1 MKYRAIAL
9 IIAFGLPGLVFA
21 ESVRIGIIGTEEI
34 TKVSETADNSRAFPC
49 GETFRG
55 VYWEVISNQMGFGMT
70 TTARFSEIPTLDPAL
85 APDRTLVDWLG
96 GFDLRY
102 HFLKRS
108 AFDPFVEGQLG
119 CAGRVDATD
128 YEAKGFAD
136 PGSNRMIYLSL
147 YGQVGAGIAFRFHEL
162 HIGLKADYRFD
173 NGPITGTNIA
183 AFPLTR
189 FSSGIF
195 GGFSF

>member
-9 IIAFGLPGLVFA
+9 IIALGLPGLVFA

-34 TKVSETADNSRAFPC
+34 AKSAETAGNVGSFSH

-55 VYWEVISNQMGFGMT
+55 AYWEVISNHVGFGMT
-70 TTARFSEIPTLDPAL
+70 TTARFSQIPAVDSAI

-96 GFDLRY
+96 GLDLRY
-102 HFLKRS
+102 HFLERK

-136 PGSNRMIYLSL
+136 PGSSRMIYLSI
-147 YGQVGAGIAFRFHEL
+147 YGQVGAGIAFRFHDL
-162 HIGLKADYRFD
+162 HIGVKADYRFD
-173 NGPITGTNIA
+173 NGPVTGTSIA
-183 AFPLTR
+183 AFPLSR

-195 GGFSF
+195 GGLSF